1 MDSNNSSHNHEAT
14 YRDADTVQHRH
25 IDEEVP
31 HLRVGE
37 GGRQHCP
44 VPAMHRVVER
54 GREVLNHE
62 AHFSGTVDEVPGREH
77 ADVASDDEVND
88 QVGPKAAHDRQVG
101 LARKQ
106 TT

>member
-1 MDSNNSSHNHEAT
+1 M
-14 YRDADTVQHRH
+14 QHRH

-44 VPAMHRVVER
+44 VPAVHGVVER

-62 AHFSGTVDEVPGREH
+62 AHFGGTVDEVPGREH
-77 ADVASDDEVND
+77 TDVASNDKVND
-88 QVGPKAAHDRQVG
+88 QVWAEAVHR
-101 LARKQ
+101 
-106 TT
+106 